1 MNFDYTDHEQ
11 ELLQWGI
18 DLGKFLQEKDRN
30 PETFQKELW
39 KEMAQKNIFE
49 TIVPTEFNGLGFS
62 ALDLVLILQGIS
74 RHWKNLGMLFAA
86 SAQLFACMIPMIR
99 FGSQQQKEEIFSR
112 VFKGEVILANL
123 MTEPG
128 SGSDCF
134 ALQTTAAPASDGT
147 YSITGSKCFGTN
159 APIADYFVTYAK
171 TRPSYGFLGISCFLI
186 PKNSKNITM
195 AKPYEKMGLNGS
207 LLGDVSFDQCTVG
220 KDRLIG
226 KDGQGGTIFNTSMN
240 WERTCLFAIYLGM
253 MERQLQEVT
262 DFVKVQNRF
271 GKTLSK
277 FQLVQDRVVE
287 MKKNLEISRL
297 LLYQAA
303 HDLNKGKANE
313 LHSSLSKVFTSQAA
327 VENSLHAIQLY
338 GAYGYTKE
346 SGIEMML
353 RDSIPARIFSG
364 SNEIQRQVIARELGL

>member
-1 MNFDYTDHEQ
+1 MNFDYTGHQQ

-18 DLGKFLQEKDRN
+18 DLGKFLQEKDNN
-30 PETFQKELW
+30 PEMFQRDLW
-39 KEMAQKNIFE
+39 TEMAQKNIFQ
-49 TIVPTEFNGLGFS
+49 TIFPPEFSGLGFS
-62 ALDLVLILQGIS
+62 ALDLVLILQGMS
-74 RHWKNLGMLFAA
+74 RQWKNLGMLFAA
-86 SAQLFACMIPMIR
+86 GAQMFACLVPLIQ
-99 FGSQQQKEEIFSR
+99 FGSRQQREEILPS
-112 VFKGEVILANL
+112 VFKGEAILANL

-134 ALQTTAAPASDGT
+134 ALKTVAVPGQKDT
-147 YSITGSKCFGTN
+147 YSITGNKCFATN

-171 TRPSYGFLGISCFLI
+171 TRPNYGFLGISCFLI
-186 PKNSKNITM
+186 PKVSENITVS
-195 AKPYEKMGLNGS
+195 KPYEKMGLNGS
-207 LLGDVSFDQCTVG
+207 LLGDVAFDRCTVG

-253 MERQLQEVT
+253 MERQLQEVI
-262 DFVKVQNRF
+262 DFVKEQTRF
-271 GKTLSK
+271 GKPLSK
-277 FQLVQDRVVE
+277 LQLVQDRVVE
-287 MKKNLEISRL
+287 MKTNVEISRL
-297 LLYQAA
+297 LLYRAA
-303 HDLNKGKANE
+303 HDLTKGKTKE

-364 SNEIQRQVIARELGL
+364 SNEIQRQIMARELGL